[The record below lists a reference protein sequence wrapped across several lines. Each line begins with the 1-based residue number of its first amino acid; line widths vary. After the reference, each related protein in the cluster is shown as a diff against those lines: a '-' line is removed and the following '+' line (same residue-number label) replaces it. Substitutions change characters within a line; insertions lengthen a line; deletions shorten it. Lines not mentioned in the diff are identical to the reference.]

1 MSQKLSKVGGWEWD
15 TERQLMYWTEEVYHI
30 HDIPVGA
37 GLLAPQEA
45 IPLSL
50 NCYPVRERQQ
60 LGDAFN
66 RCAKEGVPYD
76 LQAPFTTTKGR
87 KIWIRTTAQAVWEEG
102 KITKVRGNVMDITE
116 AKVAE
121 EASRKSERTLQKI
134 FEILPIGLWFADKT
148 GKLLRGNP
156 TGIRIW
162 GGEPKV
168 GLPEYGVFKARR
180 LPSGEEIAPEDWAL
194 AHTIRDGVTIK
205 DELLE
210 IDALDGQTRIILNNT
225 APVID
230 DDGEML
236 GAIVVNQ
243 DVTHQKQMEMELEEE
258 RNSLAKRVEERTADL
273 RRSTASLEKA
283 LVAKDEF
290 LANMSHELRTPLM
303 AILGLSELLNTES
316 YGELS
321 ERQTKYLFT
330 IQESGEHLLAL
341 INDILD
347 LAKAAAGKL
356 DIVYAE
362 VCVEDLCQSS
372 LAFVHPLAE
381 RKQIQ
386 ISYTSEDED
395 LVIQSDG
402 RRVRQILV
410 NLLNNAVKF
419 TPDGG
424 HVALNV
430 TLDEEAQEVHF
441 SISDDGIGIA
451 EEDMSK
457 LFQPFTQL
465 DSGLDRSYEGSGLGL
480 ALVHKLVDLLQGNLS
495 LQSTGVS
502 GEGSTFI
509 VSLPWQIDRADR
521 QDLSEIINQEAS
533 LDFGELIEDMN
544 STHCTILLVED
555 NQANITTISDYL
567 EIAGYQVVVA
577 LNGRQAIEMADQ
589 YLPDLILMDIYMPV
603 MDGLE
608 AIRLL
613 RSDERFADTIIF
625 ALTAL
630 AMPEDRDRCLEA
642 GANEFLTKPIQL
654 KALLARIK
662 AYL

>member
-1 MSQKLSKVGGWEWD
+1 M
-15 TERQLMYWTEEVYHI
+15 TC
-30 HDIPVGA
+30 
-37 GLLAPQEA
+37 
-45 IPLSL
+45 IPL
-50 NCYPVRERQQ
+50 
-60 LGDAFN
+60 
-66 RCAKEGVPYD
+66 
-76 LQAPFTTTKGR
+76 
-87 KIWIRTTAQAVWEEG
+87 
-102 KITKVRGNVMDITE
+102 
-116 AKVAE
+116 
-121 EASRKSERTLQKI
+121 
-134 FEILPIGLWFADKT
+134 
-148 GKLLRGNP
+148 
-156 TGIRIW
+156 
-162 GGEPKV
+162 
-168 GLPEYGVFKARR
+168 
-180 LPSGEEIAPEDWAL
+180 
-194 AHTIRDGVTIK
+194 
-205 DELLE
+205 
-210 IDALDGQTRIILNNT
+210 
-225 APVID
+225 
-230 DDGEML
+230 
-236 GAIVVNQ
+236 
-243 DVTHQKQMEMELEEE
+243 
-258 RNSLAKRVEERTADL
+258 
-273 RRSTASLEKA
+273 
-283 LVAKDEF
+283 
-290 LANMSHELRTPLM
+290 
-303 AILGLSELLNTES
+303 
-316 YGELS
+316 
-321 ERQTKYLFT
+321 
-330 IQESGEHLLAL
+330 
-341 INDILD
+341 
-347 LAKAAAGKL
+347 GKL